1 MASDERFILKV
12 LTGPNQGAELELSAG
27 AYVIGS
33 ADECDVNFS
42 DALVAPRHLSVE
54 LSEDSIVAKR
64 LDGKV
69 FVDGK
74 PMVDTR
80 QTIKFFQFIT
90 AGSTYF
96 LFGPAGRE
104 WPQGVPG
111 PLPPLKPETET
122 QPESAAPK
130 PESAESSA
138 LSTKGPEKPK
148 DEASPTDRAKKVA
161 LLTFLLFGVLA
172 LSSFLL
178 MRLDRRDP
186 PPPATAESILP
197 GVKAMVQKQPSAEAV
212 TVGIR
217 NSRVFVSG
225 FVRTNA
231 EARQLRSLVTR
242 PDGLVAC
249 GVVSDE
255 EILADVGEILD
266 SFRSGLRATM
276 DSAGGVEISGFAGD
290 TDTWNQLRTI
300 LESDLPGY
308 PRLKFSVVSGNQVI
322 SEGEAILRQSGLT
335 SLIHLE
341 ATSAGL
347 TASGSVPPME
357 AELWAQAKDK
367 IRSELPAGVMLKDE
381 VTSGGDS
388 SSVDDYVLSSISMGP
403 LPWVTLRNGKKLFPG
418 AVLPNGWTLQTIQPE
433 SVELRQGDNTI
444 TIDLGKNL
452 LDTP

>member
-80 QTIKFFQFIT
+80 QTIKFFQFVT

-130 PESAESSA
+130 PEPAESSA
-138 LSTKGPEKPK
+138 LSTKGPEGPK

-172 LSSFLL
+172 VSSFLL
-178 MRLDRRDP
+178 MSLDRRDP

-197 GVKAMVQKQPSAEAV
+197 GVKAMVQKQPYAEAV

-225 FVRTNA
+225 FVRTSA

-249 GVVSDE
+249 AVVSDE

-266 SFRSGLRATM
+266 SFRSGLSAKM

-290 TDTWNQLRTI
+290 TDTWNQLRTL

-335 SLIHLE
+335 SLIRLE

-357 AELWAQAKDK
+357 AEVWAQAKDK
-367 IRSELPAGVMLKDE
+367 IQSELPAGVMLKDQ
-381 VTSGGDS
+381 VTSGGGS
-388 SSVDDYVLSSISMGP
+388 SSVDDYLLSSISMGP

-433 SVELRQGDNTI
+433 SVELRQGDASI

-452 LDTP
+452 LETP

>member
-80 QTIKFFQFIT
+80 QTIKFFQFVT

-111 PLPPLKPETET
+111 PLPPLEPATQT
-122 QPESAAPK
+122 QPESAAP
-130 PESAESSA
+130 ESSA

-161 LLTFLLFGVLA
+161 LLTFLLFSVLA
-172 LSSFLL
+172 VSSFLL

-197 GVKAMVQKQPSAEAV
+197 GVKAMVQKQPDAEAV

-225 FVRTNA
+225 FVPTNA

-249 GVVSDE
+249 AVVSDE

-266 SFRSGLRATM
+266 SFRSGLSAKM

-290 TDTWNQLRTI
+290 TDTWNQLRTM

-322 SEGEAILRQSGLT
+322 SEGEAILRQSGLA

-347 TASGSVPPME
+347 TASGSVPAME
-357 AELWAQAKDK
+357 AEAWAQAKDK
-367 IRSELPAGVMLKDE
+367 IRSGLPAGVMLKDQ

-388 SSVDDYVLSSISMGP
+388 SSADDYLLSSISMGP
-403 LPWVTLRNGKKLFPG
+403 LPWVTLRNGMKLFPG

-433 SVELRQGDNTI
+433 SVELRQGDDTI

-452 LDTP
+452 LETP

>member
-1 MASDERFILKV
+1 MESDERFILKV

-80 QTIKFFQFIT
+80 QTIKFFQFVT

-96 LFGPAGRE
+96 LFGPAGRD

-111 PLPPLKPETET
+111 PLPPLEPETET
-122 QPESAAPK
+122 K
-130 PESAESSA
+130 PESPAP
-138 LSTKGPEKPK
+138 STKGPEKPK

-161 LLTFLLFGVLA
+161 LLTFLLFSVLA
-172 LSSFLL
+172 VSSFLL
-178 MRLDRRDP
+178 MSLDRRDP

-197 GVKAMVQKQPSAEAV
+197 GVKAVVQKQPYAEAV

-231 EARQLRSLVTR
+231 EARQLRGLVTR

-249 GVVSDE
+249 DVVSDE

-266 SFRSGLRATM
+266 SFRSGLRAKM

-347 TASGSVPPME
+347 TASGSVPAME
-357 AELWAQAKDK
+357 AEAWAQAKDK
-367 IRSELPAGVMLKDE
+367 IRSELPAGVTLKDQ

-388 SSVDDYVLSSISMGP
+388 SSVDDYLLSSISMGP
-403 LPWVTLRNGKKLFPG
+403 LPWVTLRNGMKLFPG

-433 SVELRQGDNTI
+433 SVELRQGDDTI

>member
-1 MASDERFILKV
+1 MS
-12 LTGPNQGAELELSAG
+12 
-27 AYVIGS
+27 
-33 ADECDVNFS
+33 
-42 DALVAPRHLSVE
+42 
-54 LSEDSIVAKR
+54 
-64 LDGKV
+64 
-69 FVDGK
+69 
-74 PMVDTR
+74 
-80 QTIKFFQFIT
+80 
-90 AGSTYF
+90 
-96 LFGPAGRE
+96 
-104 WPQGVPG
+104 
-111 PLPPLKPETET
+111 
-122 QPESAAPK
+122 
-130 PESAESSA
+130 
-138 LSTKGPEKPK
+138 
-148 DEASPTDRAKKVA
+148 
-161 LLTFLLFGVLA
+161 
-172 LSSFLL
+172 
-178 MRLDRRDP
+178 LDRRDP

-197 GVKAMVQKQPSAEAV
+197 GVKAMVQKQPYAEAV

-225 FVRTNA
+225 FVPTNA

-249 GVVSDE
+249 DVVSDE

-266 SFRSGLRATM
+266 SFRSGLRAKM

-347 TASGSVPPME
+347 TASGSVPAME
-357 AELWAQAKDK
+357 AEVWAQAKDK
-367 IRSELPAGVMLKDE
+367 IRSELPAGVMLKDQ
-381 VTSGGDS
+381 VTFGGDS
-388 SSVDDYVLSSISMGP
+388 SSVDDYLLSSISMGP
-403 LPWVTLRNGKKLFPG
+403 LPWVTLRNGMKLFPG

-433 SVELRQGDNTI
+433 SVELRQGDDTI